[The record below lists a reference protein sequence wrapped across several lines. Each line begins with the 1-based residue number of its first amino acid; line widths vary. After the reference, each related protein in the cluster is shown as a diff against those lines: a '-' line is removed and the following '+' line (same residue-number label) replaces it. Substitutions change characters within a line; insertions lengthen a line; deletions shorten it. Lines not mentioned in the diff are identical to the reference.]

1 MPHRSVHRAGLTL
14 LELLVVL
21 VILLALGTLLVPT
34 LGWVG
39 NQSQQIATRE
49 SMIRLREMLV
59 NQYIPQMGE
68 LPRPR
73 AELTTGGSATRQNHP
88 QLVYLFVNPDYHENG
103 IDGDDWT
110 GPETYLS
117 GRSWQGPYPLHSG
130 MEYFVR
136 DTDTDL
142 ATGNNFTN
150 RYGLGNETTRVGD
163 PTVIDAWGNPIVIQE
178 PNANLVSGGSA
189 TEIERRHTRLVSA
202 GRDGI
207 LTTPPDVLMPTAAER
222 GDDVVLFLFRHDEFG
237 DEFLTIDENS

>member
-1 MPHRSVHRAGLTL
+1 MPRRSVHRAGLTL

-21 VILLALGTLLVPT
+21 VILLALGTLLVPQ
-34 LGWVG
+34 LSWVG

-49 SMIRLREMLV
+49 SMIRLREMLM
-59 NQYIPQMGE
+59 NQYIPHMGE

-73 AELTTGGSATRQNHP
+73 AELTNGGSATRQNHP

-110 GPETYLS
+110 GPETFLS
-117 GRSWQGPYPLHSG
+117 GRAWQGPYPLHTG
-130 MEYFVR
+130 MEYFVT

-142 ATGNNFTN
+142 ATGTNFTD

-178 PNANLVSGGSA
+178 PNANLVSGDPP

-207 LTTPPDVLMPTAAER
+207 LTTPPDALMPTVAER
-222 GDDVVLFLFRHDEFG
+222 GDDIVLFLFRHDEFG
-237 DEFLTIDENS
+237 DEFLTMDENR